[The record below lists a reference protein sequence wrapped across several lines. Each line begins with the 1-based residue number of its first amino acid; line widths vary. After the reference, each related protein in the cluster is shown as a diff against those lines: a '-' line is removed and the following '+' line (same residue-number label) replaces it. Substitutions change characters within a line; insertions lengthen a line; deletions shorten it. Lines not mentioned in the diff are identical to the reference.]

1 MPTLFAVPDPA
12 ERRLLATKPGLLGA
26 CLFALLYLKIL
37 ISFSIQLGI
46 LGALN
51 YALDF
56 LMFPLLG
63 LVFLLYHRRL
73 SEASRLC
80 VAGLLCFTVYL
91 LIQGAFFGKP
101 GATVI
106 YYTRFVI
113 PLLLYFALMLCSAN
127 HLSRTGRLTEDMML
141 MVFLLGLAG
150 IFFMPANY
158 NHELTKLPTYF
169 SGLHKAAY
177 IFSVA
182 LVVGTVCYSTQARGR
197 RLLLGALMLFAV
209 FMLLAG
215 WSIRTPLILLAV
227 YFGVLFMSRFGA
239 TGKTALY
246 LLAPVA
252 VIALALASTEFIDWN
267 KISSGRLNMWG
278 VKLQMLAD
286 ADLLQFIF
294 GRGFGSD
301 YIVVDNWYGEKDSH
315 NNYLQTITEL
325 GLVGLALLLG
335 NIALLYRVQPNL
347 QGRALV
353 LGYAA
358 TGLFSNGIIY
368 RLLPGY
374 LVAVALAYIAF
385 AARRHYSA
393 SLAAPSLT
401 SHSLTAGRT

>member
-1 MPTLFAVPDPA
+1 MSTLFNVPEPG
-12 ERRLLATKPGLLGA
+12 ERSLLATRSGLLGA
-26 CLFALLYLKIL
+26 CLFAFLYLKIL

-46 LGALN
+46 LGLFN

-56 LMFPLLG
+56 LMLPLLG

-73 SEASRLC
+73 NERSRLC
-80 VAGLLCFTVYL
+80 VAGLLCFTVYML
-91 LIQGAFFGKP
+91 LQGAFFGQP
-101 GATVI
+101 AATVV

-127 HLSRTGRLTEDMML
+127 HLSSTGRLAENMML

-150 IFFMPANY
+150 IFFMPSNV
-158 NHELTKLPTYF
+158 NHEMTKLPTYF

-182 LVVGTVCYSTQARGR
+182 LVLGTACYPVQPRGR
-197 RLLLGALMLFAV
+197 RLLLLALMLFGV
-209 FMLLAG
+209 FMLLMG

-239 TGKTALY
+239 TGKAALY

-252 VIALALASTEFIDWN
+252 VVALALVSTEMIDWN
-267 KISSGRLNMWG
+267 KVSSGRLNMWR
-278 VKLQMLAD
+278 VKLEMLAD
-286 ADLLQFIF
+286 TNLLQFIF

-301 YIVVDNWYGEKDSH
+301 LVVVDNWYGAKDSH

-325 GLVGLALLLG
+325 GLVGLILLVG
-335 NIALLYRVQPNL
+335 NIALLYRVQPNM

-374 LVAVALAYIAF
+374 LVAVALAYLAF

-393 SLAAPSLT
+393 ATASPSFTSQSFAARSI
-401 SHSLTAGRT
+401 